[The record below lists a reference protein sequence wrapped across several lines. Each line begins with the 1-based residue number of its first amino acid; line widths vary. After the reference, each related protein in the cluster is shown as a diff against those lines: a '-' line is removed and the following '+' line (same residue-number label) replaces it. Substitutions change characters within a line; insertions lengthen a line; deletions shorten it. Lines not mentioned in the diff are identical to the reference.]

1 MGLLTDILRV
11 MRDAAT
17 CKDIVENIVSTDQG
31 ERQYEIEELIA
42 EEVY

>member
-1 MGLLTDILRV
+1 MCG
-11 MRDAAT
+11 AAT
-17 CKDIVENIVSTDQG
+17 CKDIVEKIVSTDQG